1 METRINENWELIR
14 LLEDRDTL
22 EATIDLLND
31 NLRAL
36 EAKGYSD
43 GDDVYDQIDNTLN
56 EAYNELMYIERSIE
70 DYAI

>member
-36 EAKGYSD
+36 EAEGYSD